1 MLSQQVQ
8 SRLQEL
14 HPDIAT
20 RLDTIIGLAPES
32 TDPQLLAL
40 CSSYVDAALRNED
53 WTPPSAGLSDKEQAF
68 IQFTEQF
75 TASVSTMSDQQVA
88 SLQNF
93 ASADEIYAFVNAL
106 YVADMT
112 RRLDLVAGRM
122 MT

>member
-1 MLSQQVQ
+1 MLSEQVR

-14 HPDIAT
+14 HPDIAIQ
-20 RLDTIIGLAPES
+20 LDTIIELAPES

-40 CSSYVDAALRNED
+40 CSSYVDAALRLEN
-53 WTPPSAGLSDKEQAF
+53 WTPPSAGLSDKEQTF
-68 IQFTEQF
+68 IEFTEQF

-88 SLQNF
+88 RLQNY

-106 YVADMT
+106 YIADMT

-122 MT
+122 LT